1 MNDMKASANR
11 MAIEPLLR
19 VEDLVV
25 SFNTE
30 AGTARAVDGVSFSVM
45 PGEILGVV
53 GESGCGKSLTAMSLL
68 RLIPH
73 PPGRIEQG
81 RVWFRGR
88 DLLAM
93 SISDLRRVR
102 GREIGMIFQE
112 PMTALSPLH
121 RVGQQLVEAQRF
133 HGDINRDEAWTH
145 AVRWMEKVGIPDA
158 PERMYAYPHELSGG
172 MRQRVMIAS
181 VLMMEPALIIADE
194 PTTAL
199 DVTIQAQILRLLM
212 EAKNRETAV
221 LFITHNLG
229 VIWETCS
236 RLIVMYASEI
246 VEQGPV
252 EAVFARPRHPYTR
265 ALLKANPALAARG
278 ARLETIPGQVPSLL
292 RRPAG
297 CRFADR
303 CPMVQEQ
310 CRQAPVAL
318 TPEGLRS
325 VRCVRADEVSPGGE
339 GSP

>member
-1 MNDMKASANR
+1 MSNPGDDKKGGP
-11 MAIEPLLR
+11 IEPLLR

-25 SFNTE
+25 SFATE
-30 AGTARAVDGVSFSVM
+30 AGVARAVDGVSFSIM

-53 GESGCGKSLTAMSLL
+53 GESGCGKSVTAMSLL

-73 PPGRIEQG
+73 PPGRIERG
-81 RVWFRGR
+81 CAWFRGR

-93 SISDLRRVR
+93 PIDALRRVR

-121 RVGQQLVEAQRF
+121 RIGSQLVEAQQF
-133 HGDINRDEAWTH
+133 HGDIGRDQAWAH
-145 AVRWMEKVGIPDA
+145 AVRWLERVGIPDA
-158 PERMYAYPHELSGG
+158 PDRMYAYPHELSGG

-212 EAKNRETAV
+212 EAKNRDTAV
-221 LFITHNLG
+221 LLITHNLG

-236 RLIVMYASEI
+236 RLLVMYASEI

-252 EAVFARPRHPYTR
+252 EDVFAGPRHPYTR
-265 ALLKANPALAARG
+265 ALLKANPAMAVRG
-278 ARLETIPGQVPSLL
+278 GRLETIPGQVPSLL
-292 RRPAG
+292 RRPTG

-303 CPMVQEQ
+303 CPMALDT
-310 CRQAPVAL
+310 CRQAAVPL
-318 TPEGLRS
+318 TRAGARS
-325 VRCVRADEVSPGGE
+325 VRCLRADAMESGGE
-339 GSP
+339 VTP

>member
-1 MNDMKASANR
+1 MSTLTDRTGGGAV
-11 MAIEPLLR
+11 EPLLR

-25 SFNTE
+25 SFTTE
-30 AGTARAVDGVSFSVM
+30 AGVARAVDGVSFSIM

-53 GESGCGKSLTAMSLL
+53 GESGCGKSVTAMSLL

-81 RVWFRGR
+81 RAWFRGR

-93 SISDLRRVR
+93 PIEALRRVR

-121 RVGQQLVEAQRF
+121 RIGSQLVEAQQF
-133 HGDINRDEAWTH
+133 HADIGRDQAWAH
-145 AVRWMEKVGIPDA
+145 AVRWLERVGIPDA
-158 PERMYAYPHELSGG
+158 PDRMYAYPHELSGG

-212 EAKNRETAV
+212 EAKSNETAV
-221 LFITHNLG
+221 LLITHNLG

-236 RLIVMYASEI
+236 RLLVMYASEV

-252 EAVFARPRHPYTR
+252 EEVFARPRHPYTR

-278 ARLETIPGQVPSLL
+278 DRLETIPGQVPSLL
-292 RRPAG
+292 RRPPG

-303 CPMVQEQ
+303 CALALDT

-318 TPEGLRS
+318 TPTGTRT
-325 VRCVRADEVSPGGE
+325 VRCLRADEVGRSGE
-339 GSP
+339 GAP